1 MLEKKARFKH
11 LLGNRLRE
19 KRNQKGLTIETVA
32 EHADTGTDHLGR
44 IERGVRQPSA
54 YTFAKLCNYLG
65 LDPNVIQ
72 EIMTELE
79 KNKSG

>member
-1 MLEKKARFKH
+1 MEEKAQFRQ
-11 LLGNRLRE
+11 LLGKRLRE
-19 KRNQKGLTIETVA
+19 KRMEKGYVIQKVA

-44 IERGVRQPSA
+44 IERGEKLPSA

-72 EIMTELE
+72 EIMTELI
-79 KNKSG
+79 KNRLG